1 MTEHDDGAA
10 VYTTVVAR
18 RNRRRKQVVAGVVGL
33 AALLGG
39 GAFFVTEQLTGD
51 NGKVATDTGALAP
64 LAPAMSAGTAAAG
77 SRSAPATPS
86 SKSPAS
92 HAPSA
97 AATPRPKTT
106 AERIAAAR
114 GKAAKAAGQV
124 RPPLPPNGN
133 VTVADG
139 VTESNSGSLKK
150 DGATLRLVSARSDL
164 TGLRE
169 LAWAADDGVPV
180 GDARCTQNFH
190 FSGGAPAVEKPTMM
204 LCWRT
209 SATKSVFTVAV
220 VLKGR
225 PSAETSVAAID
236 KQWAKLG

>member
-10 VYTTVVAR
+10 VYSTAVAR
-18 RNRRRKQVVAGVVGL
+18 RNRRRKQVVAGVAGL
-33 AALLGG
+33 AAILGG
-39 GAFFVTEQLTGD
+39 GAFFVTEQLTND
-51 NGKVATDTGALAP
+51 NDKVVTNTGAQAP
-64 LAPAMSAGTAAAG
+64 LAPAASASAARSG
-77 SRSAPATPS
+77 SPSASAPTPR
-86 SKSPAS
+86 KSAASAS
-92 HAPSA
+92 HA
-97 AATPRPKTT
+97 AATPKPRTT

-114 GKAAKAAGQV
+114 GKAAKAADQV
-124 RPPLPPNGN
+124 RRPLPPNGN

-139 VTESNSGSLKK
+139 VTITNSGSLKK
-150 DGATLRLVSARSDL
+150 QGATLRLVSARTDL

-190 FSGGAPAVEKPTMM
+190 FSGGAPAAEKPTLL

-209 SATKSVFTVAV
+209 SPAKSVYTVAV

-225 PSAETSVAAID
+225 PSTATSVDAID
-236 KQWAKLG
+236 KQWTKLG